1 MSHIISGQ
9 AHDAHEPSNRASSS
23 IDNPIVIGE
32 INSLLSRELSD
43 GLVVDVLA
51 GIQKIQKCLFRFG
64 LTMPVMY
71 DFDRDGDEITFDL
84 RQYDNEDHIIFL
96 YLLYYITDEGY
107 YDFYAQVG
115 DEDTI
120 NTLTSEDEEE
130 D

>member
-120 NTLTSEDEEE
+120 NSLTSGDEEE